1 MMETKLTFILP
12 IYKVEAYLPQ
22 CVDSILSQCD
32 ESCEVILVDDGSP
45 DGCGAIC
52 DRYAAADDRVRVI
65 HKPNGGLS
73 DARNAGFRL
82 AKGQY
87 VLFVDSDDYI
97 EPGSVGKL
105 LDWIGDTQADVA
117 FLQSRK
123 VYPDGTWEPMGEE
136 LEREQVFG
144 KTRDTVL
151 EYLAGRPKFPG
162 SAWGK
167 IYRREFLAE
176 NSLHFPADRRL
187 SEDLSF
193 SLNVFLTAQR
203 FDVLEFP
210 YYCYRQNR
218 AGSITNTVSPKYYF
232 DTAIFVTETA
242 AQFAPERRAETPGA
256 KCAMSYAAYE
266 YAILVWQMLD
276 LTGEDR
282 KRAMEFLRE
291 YRWVLPFGCAG
302 KTKLVKL
309 AVRLLGLKLAAR
321 LLDVYM
327 KNR

>member
-1 MMETKLTFILP
+1 MDIKLSFILP

-22 CVDSILSQCD
+22 CVESILSQMPDC
-32 ESCEVILVDDGSP
+32 CEIILVDDGSP

-52 DRYAAADDRVRVI
+52 DRYAAEYDAVTVI

-73 DARNAGFRL
+73 DARNAGFRK
-82 AKGQY
+82 ARGAY

-97 EPGSVGKL
+97 EPNSVEKIL
-105 LDWIGDTQADVA
+105 NWIDESPADVG

-123 VYPDGTWEPMGEE
+123 VYPDGTSEPMGEE
-136 LEREQVFG
+136 LIRERIRGVQQAEAWEF
-144 KTRDTVL
+144 L
-151 EYLAGRPKFPG
+151 SGRPKFPA

-167 IYRREFLAE
+167 IYRRAFLEE
-176 NSLHFPADRRL
+176 NSLYFPADRRL

-193 SLNVFLTAQR
+193 SLDVFLKAESM
-203 FDVLEFP
+203 DVLEFP

-232 DTAIFVTETA
+232 DTSLFVTETA
-242 AQFAPERRAETPGA
+242 ARFAPEKKADAAGA
-256 KCAMSYAAYE
+256 RLAMSYAAYE
-266 YAILVWQMLD
+266 YAILVWQALD

-282 KRAMEFLRE
+282 KRARAFLKE
-291 YRWVLPFGCAG
+291 YRWVLPFGMAG
-302 KTKLVKL
+302 KTKLVNL
-309 AVRLLGLKLAAR
+309 VVGALGVNLAAR
-321 LLDVYM
+321 ILDVYM